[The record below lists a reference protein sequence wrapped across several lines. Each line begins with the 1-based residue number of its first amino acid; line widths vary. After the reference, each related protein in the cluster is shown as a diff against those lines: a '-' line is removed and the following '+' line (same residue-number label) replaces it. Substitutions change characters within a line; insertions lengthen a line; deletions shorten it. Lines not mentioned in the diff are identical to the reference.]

1 MVPHL
6 DVVPANPAGWSV
18 DPFAA
23 EINDGMVWGRGAV
36 DMLNVTAAMTVVFG
50 RFLTGALPP
59 LPGDLILAAVAD
71 EEAGS
76 AFGAKFLTEEHWDL
90 VASRYVL
97 TEVAY
102 PSLSTPAGPA
112 YPVTVGEK
120 GPHWTVLRAKG
131 TPGHGSAPF
140 MTDNALET
148 LTAALAGVFGAS
160 SPISITEEWRDFIDV
175 AGLSDELTDPDRVDA
190 ALTELASVDPRLARF
205 AHASTHLT
213 VSPNMMKAGV
223 KANVI
228 PDHAEASVD
237 IRALPGTGR
246 GDVELHLRKAMA
258 EAGDRVEVVPVS
270 DHPANVSN
278 RDNPLWSAIAQ
289 TIEEQTGSRRIIPTI
304 TPVATDG
311 RFWRDRG
318 GVAYGVGLFDDRI
331 GFSEFT
337 GLFHGNDERVSV
349 DSLNRT
355 VDLLSG
361 IIERFGELTR
371 LNA

>member
-1 MVPHL
+1 
-6 DVVPANPAGWSV
+6 
-18 DPFAA
+18 
-23 EINDGMVWGRGAV
+23 
-36 DMLNVTAAMTVVFG
+36 MLNVTAAMTVVFG
-50 RFLTGALPP
+50 RFLTGALPA

-76 AFGAKFLTEEHWDL
+76 TFGAKFLTEQRWDM

-102 PSLSTPAGPA
+102 PSLATSAGPA

-148 LTAALAGVFGAS
+148 LTAALSGLFETPSPVF
-160 SPISITEEWRDFIDV
+160 ITEEWKAFVDG
-175 AGLSDELTDPDRVDA
+175 AGLPSDLVDPDQVDA
-190 ALTELASVDPRLARF
+190 ALADLASIDPRLARF

-213 VSPNMMKAGV
+213 ISPNMMKAGV

-228 PDHAEASVD
+228 PDQAEANVD

-246 GDVELHLRKAMA
+246 GDVDLHLRKAMGG
-258 EAGDRVEVVPVS
+258 AGDRVEVVPVS
-270 DHPANVSN
+270 DHPANVSAGDN
-278 RDNPLWSAIAQ
+278 RLWSAIAE
-289 TIEEQTGSRRIIPTI
+289 TIEEQTGSRRILPTI

-318 GVAYGVGLFDDRI
+318 GVAYGVGLFDERI
-331 GFSEFT
+331 GFPEFT
-337 GLFHGNDERVSV
+337 GLFHGNDERVGV
-349 DSLNRT
+349 DSLNKT
-355 VDLLSG
+355 VDLLAR

-371 LNA
+371 LNS